1 MQSMLHSPSSPL
13 AIGNRHRRLMSPA
26 PPSVSGN
33 SEATGLP
40 DAMTMTTAITK
51 AGALGRSTIGG
62 VGIPIPTE
70 AAVAATTAETT
81 TVETENA
88 NVHSLGMT
96 RRHGLSASHRAVN
109 WTKVMTVNG
118 VIILARGRENGDRHL
133 VRDRRMKRTRR
144 RKSENVRSY
153 NLPRTISR
161 CCFKSKRRLWKI
173 CSRSEKLSSDESE
186 WTFTYV

>member
-1 MQSMLHSPSSPL
+1 MQSTPGSPSSPL
-13 AIGNRHRRLMSPA
+13 AIGNPHRRLMSPA
-26 PPSVSGN
+26 PHTVSGN
-33 SEATGLP
+33 SEAADST
-40 DAMTMTTAITK
+40 DATKMATTSREVAI
-51 AGALGRSTIGG
+51 GRSTLGG

-70 AAVAATTAETT
+70 TRAQDGAAVAATTAETT

-133 VRDRRMKRTRR
+133 VR
-144 RKSENVRSY
+144 EQ
-153 NLPRTISR
+153 
-161 CCFKSKRRLWKI
+161 
-173 CSRSEKLSSDESE
+173 
-186 WTFTYV
+186 

>member
-1 MQSMLHSPSSPL
+1 M
-13 AIGNRHRRLMSPA
+13 
-26 PPSVSGN
+26 
-33 SEATGLP
+33 
-40 DAMTMTTAITK
+40 
-51 AGALGRSTIGG
+51 
-62 VGIPIPTE
+62 PIPTE
-70 AAVAATTAETT
+70 TRAQDGAAVAATTAETT

-96 RRHGLSASHRAVN
+96 RRHGLSASHRIVN

-133 VRDRRMKRTRR
+133 ARDRRMKRTRR

-153 NLPRTISR
+153 NSPRTLSK